1 MCSWVVHL
9 NNTTHIQKNQSIIET
24 AFETSCLVVF
34 DDENQESKKINFES
48 IFLAAIEEVFSSLGE
63 SIKQEFFNLLHKN
76 YGITRQTIHQNIKIF
91 VDALEA
97 IFGKGA
103 VFLEI
108 ELMLLLHTKVKDFK
122 YYPKK
127 DELCLRSYIEKLQ
140 NYLFTEEFG
149 FVG

>member
-9 NNTTHIQKNQSIIET
+9 NNTTYLQKNQSMQT
-24 AFETSCLVVF
+24 AFETSFLVVF
-34 DDENQESKKINFES
+34 DDENQESNKVKFES
-48 IFLAAIEEVFSSLGE
+48 IFLEAIDEVFSSLGE

-76 YGITRQTIHQNIKIF
+76 YGITRQTIPQNIKLF

-97 IFGKGA
+97 IFGKGTT
-103 VFLEI
+103 FLEI
-108 ELMLLLHTKVKDFK
+108 EIMSLLHNKVKHFK

-127 DELCLRSYIEKLQ
+127 DELCFRSYLEKLQ

-149 FVG
+149 FVC